1 MRSFQLVL
9 ILVLSVVLTSFT
21 TNKACEYMGS
31 NIGYIQKQTQKA
43 LDAADL
49 NTSRYFAYKA
59 LNAIEKSKEQ
69 FMSCGCELAEQ
80 SIFESLEHLKRA
92 TRVSSLTGTR
102 LILDKA
108 LKGVESSLQALEEHE
123 EMHQSQYGSDQLS
136 MNTRESYMEELKGR
150 IPVGKALEKKI
161 DQALVSY
168 QNSLEQVVNTVP
180 CKEAYQLALKNYER
194 CEEQLLRPELTEAK
208 KYYNLRTK
216 EITALALEKLRDC
229 IDSNP

>member
-1 MRSFQLVL
+1 MRSFQSIL
-9 ILVLSVVLTSFT
+9 IFVFSAALTSFT

-31 NIGYIQKQTQKA
+31 NIGYIQKQTRKA

-49 NTSRYFAYKA
+49 NTTRYFAYKA

-69 FMSCGCELAEQ
+69 FVSCGCESAEE
-80 SIFESLEHLKRA
+80 SIYESLEHLKRA

-102 LILDKA
+102 LVLEKA
-108 LKGVESSLQALEEHE
+108 LTGIESSLQALEEYE
-123 EMHQSQYGSDQLS
+123 ELPQSQYGSEQLS
-136 MNTRESYMEELKGR
+136 INTRASYMEELKGK
-150 IPVGKALEKKI
+150 IPVGKALEQKI

-168 QNSLEQVVNTVP
+168 QKSLEKVVNTVP

-194 CEEQLLRPELTEAK
+194 CEQQLLRPELTEAK

-216 EITALALEKLRDC
+216 EITALALEKLREC
-229 IDSNP
+229 SASTP